1 MKLTVGLDASVVASS
16 VGGTRVY
23 ALQLLNELVAL
34 RANWTFF
41 LYLRAESEMKE
52 LGQLA
57 QAENVRARVVSGRPN
72 AWRIQMV
79 LPSHL
84 ERDRVDVF
92 HSLGFFAPI
101 RWRGIKIITVHDLNF
116 MVTSRNWL
124 RGPTLFRWLDLR
136 LQAVASI
143 RNADTVITD
152 SDSSREQITRLLG
165 IPRDR
170 VRVILLAADPFFSQS
185 PGEEDLAGARAL
197 ASGKPF
203 VLFVGILSPQKNL
216 LTLVDAYAR
225 SRLPAAGV
233 RLVLAGSDQERY
245 ATTIR
250 DAARAAGVAE
260 TVDLPGFVSRPML
273 RALYR
278 SAMCVVLP
286 SHGEGF
292 GLPLVEG
299 MASGTPILA
308 ANRQAIP
315 EVLGNSGVLFEPDD
329 PAGIAALLDRIA
341 EDAVFREELARR
353 SSEGRQRFSWRRTAE
368 ETAAVYESAV
378 ARRRR

>member
-23 ALQLLNELVAL
+23 ALQLLRELVAL
-34 RANWTFF
+34 RADWTFF
-41 LYLRAESEMKE
+41 LYLRADSEIDA

-57 QAENVRARVVSGRPN
+57 HAENVRTRVVSGRPN
-72 AWRIQMV
+72 AWRVQVV

-84 ERDRVDVF
+84 KHDRVDVF

-101 RWRGIKIITVHDLNF
+101 RWSGVKVITVHDLNF
-116 MVTSRNWL
+116 MVSPRNWL
-124 RGPTLFRWLDLR
+124 RGPTLLRWLDLR

-143 RNADTVITD
+143 RRADTVITD
-152 SDSSREQITRLLG
+152 SYSSQEQITRLLH
-165 IPRDR
+165 IPKDR
-170 VRVILLAADPFFSQS
+170 VQVILLAADPFFAQA
-185 PGEEDLAGARAL
+185 PTEDELAAARTL
-197 ASGKPF
+197 AAGHRF

-250 DAARAAGVAE
+250 EAAQAAGVAE
-260 TVDLPGFVSRPML
+260 SVDLPGFVSRPML

-315 EVLGNSGVLFEPDD
+315 EVLGNAGVLFEPDD
-329 PAGIAALLDRIA
+329 PAGIAALLDRVA
-341 EDAVFREELARR
+341 EDAVFREDLARR
-353 SSEGRQRFSWRRTAE
+353 SLEGRERFSWRRTAE
-368 ETAAVYESAV
+368 ATAAVYESAV

>member
-143 RNADTVITD
+143 RDADTVITD
-152 SDSSREQITRLLG
+152 SDSSQEQITRLLG

>member
-1 MKLTVGLDASVVASS
+1 MRLRVGLDASVVASS

-23 ALQLLNELVAL
+23 ALQLLRELVAL
-34 RANWTFF
+34 RADWTFY
-41 LYLRAESEMKE
+41 LYLRADSEVDA
-52 LGQLA
+52 LGQLSRA
-57 QAENVRARVVSGRPN
+57 DNVHTRVVSGRPN
-72 AWRIQMV
+72 AWRVQVV

-84 ERDRVDVF
+84 KRDRVDVF

-101 RWRGIKIITVHDLNF
+101 RWSGVKVITVHDLNF
-116 MVTSRNWL
+116 MVSSRNWL
-124 RGPTLFRWLDLR
+124 RGPTLLRWLDLR

-143 RNADTVITD
+143 RRADKVITV
-152 SDSSREQITRLLG
+152 SYSSQEQVAALLHV
-165 IPRDR
+165 PKDR
-170 VRVILLAADPFFSQS
+170 IRVILLAADPFFSQA
-185 PGEEDLAGARAL
+185 PNEDELAAARAL
-197 ASGKPF
+197 AAGHPF

-216 LTLVDAYAR
+216 LTLVDAYGR

-250 DAARAAGVAE
+250 QAASAAGVTE
-260 TVDLPGFVSRPML
+260 SVVMPGFVSREML

-278 SAMCVVLP
+278 IAMCVVLP

-315 EVLGNSGVLFEPDD
+315 EVLGESGVLFEPDD
-329 PAGIAALLDRIA
+329 PAGIASLLDRVVA
-341 EDAVFREELARR
+341 DTSFRENLAQR
-353 SSEGRQRFSWRRTAE
+353 SSAGNERFSWRRTAE
-368 ETAAVYESAV
+368 ETAAVYEAAV
-378 ARRRR
+378 DSRRR

>member
-1 MKLTVGLDASVVASS
+1 MVTSS

-23 ALQLLNELVAL
+23 ALQLLNELIAL
-34 RANWTFF
+34 RADWTFF
-41 LYLRAESEMKE
+41 LYLRAESDMKE

-72 AWRIQMV
+72 AWRVQMV

-101 RWRGIKIITVHDLNF
+101 RWRGIKVITVHDLNF

-124 RGPTLFRWLDLR
+124 RGPTLLRWLDLR

-143 RNADTVITD
+143 RGADTVITD
-152 SDSSREQITRLLG
+152 SHSSQEQITRLLR

-170 VRVILLAADPFFSQS
+170 VQVILLAADPFFAEAPTQD
-185 PGEEDLAGARAL
+185 ELAAARTL
-197 ASGKPF
+197 AAGHPF

-233 RLVLAGSDQERY
+233 QLVLAGSDQERY

-250 DAARAAGVAE
+250 DAAQAASVAGS
-260 TVDLPGFVSRPML
+260 VRLPGFVSRPML

-278 SAMCVVLP
+278 SALCVVLP

-299 MASGTPILA
+299 MACGTPILA

-315 EVLGNSGVLFEPDD
+315 EVLGESGILFEPDD
-329 PAGIAALLDRIA
+329 PAGIASLLDRVV
-341 EDAVFREELARR
+341 DDTSFRESLARR
-353 SSEGRQRFSWRRTAE
+353 SADGRKRFSWRRTAE
-368 ETAAVYESAV
+368 ETAAVYETAV

>member
-1 MKLTVGLDASVVASS
+1 VVASS

-41 LYLRAESEMKE
+41 LYLRAESEMQE

-72 AWRIQMV
+72 AWRVQMV

-315 EVLGNSGVLFEPDD
+315 EVLGKAGLLFEPDD
-329 PAGIAALLDRIA
+329 PAGIAALLDRVA